1 MHEAVAFLVKAVAA
15 CLTGVENALQGQEL
29 INLVSKEEAGA
40 NEGKKKKMGDR
51 DIAFQ
56 TLGLMIDLEL
66 LETSQ
71 KDMINTYP

>member
-29 INLVSKEEAGA
+29 INLVSKEAAGA
-40 NEGKKKKMGDR
+40 NEGKKKMGDR

-56 TLGLMIDLEL
+56 TLGLIIDLEL